1 MLSSQNPYSPER
13 IDALT
18 KTLSTMDPRARQQY
32 AAQHKND
39 PAVIA
44 VALNV
49 NNILR
54 AAENSKAMQAG
65 SQQQPKVVDQEIAG
79 MAPPPQQ
86 MMSLPE
92 DQGIAR
98 LPAPNMQ
105 NMADGGIAGYD
116 DGGMTGASEF
126 DYAQRSEPVVRMA
139 DGGHVPRY
147 QVGGSLIGDIPGFQA
162 VQPRAQFTQEGSP
175 ENQTLWERMSASLRE
190 SGLQRQLA
198 MIEQKI
204 ARGKASPEEQVFYD
218 TQKAKLANMP
228 PPTGAPKPVM
238 NPDDAAMAAEKA
250 ARFQAAVGTG
260 AGAGTPP
267 PGATPERPQA
277 ALPTGLASIAQAKRA
292 SDELFDAAGLE
303 RKVEQQRMQE
313 RQDVANQREERA
325 AKQAEFREKQ
335 GPAYA
340 GYEKLLKSE
349 ELQDTT
355 DKEKAGLTALFKG
368 FLAVAAGASPNAAT
382 NIAKG
387 AMAGMEDYSGA
398 MKEFKKAAKERNKAM
413 ADIENARRAEEK
425 GDFKDQQTFED
436 RAADRLAAADRFATD
451 AVINITGKKSE
462 AAGSIYKE
470 MLQQSGANTRTNAQI
485 AAGRGPGQQEHLFKT
500 LGGGDVT
507 KGLGVYASTMGPEA
521 KGEQALLAKY
531 AGPQGQ
537 IALQMLENSGP
548 EGKAQAQ
555 IIRQALKQ
563 STTSLLKPVNVAN
576 ALP

>member
-65 SQQQPKVVDQEIAG
+65 GQQQPKVVDQEIAG

-86 MMSLPE
+86 MMRLPE
-92 DQGIAR
+92 TQGIAQ
-98 LPAPNMQ
+98 LPTPNIQ
-105 NMADGGIAGYD
+105 GMADGGIAGYD
-116 DGGMTGASEF
+116 DFEF
-126 DYAQRSEPVVRMA
+126 AERSEPVLRMA
-139 DGGHVPRY
+139 DGGQVPRY

-175 ENQTLWERMSASLRE
+175 ENQTLFERITSSLRE
-190 SGLQRQLA
+190 GGMQRQLA

-204 ARGKASPEEQVFYD
+204 ARGKASPEEIVFYD
-218 TQKAKLANMP
+218 AQKAKLANMP
-228 PPTGAPKPVM
+228 VQMGTPKSVM
-238 NPDDAAMAAEKA
+238 NPDDAAMAIEKA
-250 ARFQAAVGTG
+250 NRYKAAGAN

-267 PGATPERPQA
+267 PGAAPERPQA
-277 ALPTGLASIAQAKRA
+277 ALPTGLASIAQAKKA
-292 SDELFDAAGLE
+292 GDELFDSAGLE
-303 RKVEQQRMQE
+303 RKVEGQRLQE
-313 RQDVANQREERA
+313 RQDIQNQKEERA
-325 AKQAEFREKQ
+325 AAQAEFKEKQ
-335 GPAYA
+335 GPAFA

-368 FLAVAAGASPNAAT
+368 FLAIAAGESPNAAT

-387 AMAGMEDYSGA
+387 SMVGLDEYSGA

-413 ADIENARRAEEK
+413 ADIENSRRAEAR

-436 RAADRLAAADRFATD
+436 RAADRLAASDRHATD
-451 AVINITGKKSE
+451 AIINITGKKGE
-462 AAGSIYKE
+462 AASSVYKE
-470 MLQQSGANTRTNAQI
+470 MLQQAGANARTNAQV
-485 AAGRGPGQQEHLFKT
+485 AAGRGPGPQEHLFKT

-507 KGLGVYASTMGPEA
+507 KGLGIYANTMGPEA
-521 KGEQALLAKY
+521 RGDQAILAKY

-537 IALQMLENSGP
+537 IALQMLEAQGP
-548 EGKAQAQ
+548 EGKLQAQ
-555 IIRQALKQ
+555 LIRQKLNAALLQ
-563 STTSLLKPVNVAN
+563 PMNAPTGPVR
-576 ALP
+576 P

>member
-1 MLSSQNPYSPER
+1 
-13 IDALT
+13 
-18 KTLSTMDPRARQQY
+18 
-32 AAQHKND
+32 
-39 PAVIA
+39 
-44 VALNV
+44 
-49 NNILR
+49 
-54 AAENSKAMQAG
+54 
-65 SQQQPKVVDQEIAG
+65 
-79 MAPPPQQ
+79 
-86 MMSLPE
+86 
-92 DQGIAR
+92 
-98 LPAPNMQ
+98 
-105 NMADGGIAGYD
+105 
-116 DGGMTGASEF
+116 MTGASEF

-139 DGGHVPRY
+139 DGGQVPRY

-204 ARGKASPEEQVFYD
+204 MQGKATPEEQVFYD
-218 TQKAKLANMP
+218 AQRAKLANMP
-228 PPTGAPKPVM
+228 PPMGTPKPVM

-250 ARFQAAVGTG
+250 ARFKAAGAGTG
-260 AGAGTPP
+260 AGTNAPP
-267 PGATPERPQA
+267 PGAAPERPQA
-277 ALPTGLASIAQAKRA
+277 ALPTGLASIAQAKKA

-313 RQDVANQREERA
+313 RQDIANQREERA
-325 AKQAEFREKQ
+325 AKQAEFKEKQ

-368 FLAVAAGASPNAAT
+368 FLAVAAGESPNAAV

-387 AMAGMEDYSGA
+387 SMAGLEEYSGA
-398 MKEFKKAAKERNKAM
+398 MKEFKKSARERNKAM

-425 GDFKDQQTFED
+425 GDYKDQQTFED
-436 RAADRLAAADRFATD
+436 RAADRLAASDRFATD
-451 AVINITGKKSE
+451 AIINITGKKSE